1 MNARRNSCLRPA
13 IKTCFFVLIG
23 VTCFLLSN
31 ARTWADT
38 VFVTGYANGS
48 LGVIPSTGSPHTL
61 TGFNGPSGLA
71 FDGSGNLY
79 LSNYGSATINKISNP
94 TGVSPTISVFASSL
108 DCPVGLAF
116 DSSGNLF
123 VANNSTGVIDKID
136 PQGNRS
142 VFATITWQTTGFLV
156 GLAFD
161 QAGYLY
167 ACTSGSSGGPAF
179 GGPGWILQYDS
190 HGNLVSSFRSG
201 TVAPIGLAF
210 DKSGNL
216 YATDAIGGTIE
227 KFVTPSTHGLASPTV
242 LTSGLS
248 YPGGIGIDSAGNF
261 YVAGLNN
268 LYEVNSTGQVIS
280 NSSRTGFPYA
290 IAVQVPEPATWA
302 LLVSGI
308 ATLLGSRRLRR
319 RSPKSPSLFETT
331 NYPKP
336 THEI

>member
-1 MNARRNSCLRPA
+1 MNARGNSCLHRA
-13 IKTCFFVLIG
+13 RKTCFFVLIG
-23 VTCFLLSN
+23 VTCFLFSTP
-31 ARTWADT
+31 RTWADT
-38 VFVTGYANGS
+38 VFVTGYFDGT

-94 TGVSPTISVFASSL
+94 SGVSPTISVVSSNL

-123 VANNSTGVIDKID
+123 VANNSTDVIVKID
-136 PQGNRS
+136 PQGNKS
-142 VFATITWQTTGFLV
+142 VFASVTWQTTGFVV

-167 ACTSGSSGGPAF
+167 VCTSGSSGGPAF
-179 GGPGWILQYDS
+179 GGPGWILQYDT

-210 DKSGNL
+210 DQSGNL
-216 YATDAIGGTIE
+216 YATDFLGGTIE
-227 KFVTPSTHGLASPTV
+227 KFITPSTRGLVSPTV

-248 YPGGIGIDSAGNF
+248 HPNGIAVDSGGNF
-261 YVAGLNN
+261 YVAGLGN
-268 LYEVNSTGQVIS
+268 LYEINSSGQVIS
-280 NSSRTGFPYA
+280 NSSRNGFPYA

-302 LLVSGI
+302 LVALGSG
-308 ATLLGSRRLRR
+308 AFLLSRRLRR
-319 RSPKSPSLFETT
+319 
-331 NYPKP
+331 Y
-336 THEI
+336 